1 MIADESCKETVLAY
15 LDQNSRLLEDLSLRV
30 LSLPPGKDTAQLIGF
45 QCPTALSY
53 YCKHVGASHPQI
65 WSLALEVLLE
75 LGQDTVPDV
84 VEARQQLLQEM
95 CKVFTP
101 EEFSAMLPER
111 EEFQHYVTECRRHH
125 QAAKLQAMIMNTG
138 HSLLETLSV

>member
-1 MIADESCKETVLAY
+1 M
-15 LDQNSRLLEDLSLRV
+15 
-30 LSLPPGKDTAQLIGF
+30 
-45 QCPTALSY
+45 
-53 YCKHVGASHPQI
+53 
-65 WSLALEVLLE
+65 EVLLE